1 MNKYILTSLA
11 IATSALI
18 IASLVLLIKRRRMYS
33 RIVIRKSPYLRR
45 KDIRDRTMR
54 IVDNDRHLI

>member
-18 IASLVLLIKRRRMYS
+18 IASLVLVIKRRRMYS

>member
-1 MNKYILTSLA
+1 MNRYILTSLA

-18 IASLVLLIKRRRMYS
+18 IALLVLMIKRRRMYS

-54 IVDNDRHLI
+54 IVDNDRHLS